1 MKEEGGR
8 NGGISIHFC
17 WECVFSVREG
27 NHLNT
32 MAERTF
38 EDNFGH
44 ERFDVS
50 YPYHCTLDG
59 DTLACVCVCV
69 CVCVS
74 ECNMCTM
81 CGHICFHLTS

>member
-8 NGGISIHFC
+8 NGGIRIHLC

-32 MAERTF
+32 MAEGAF
-38 EDNFGH
+38 EDHLGH

-50 YPYHCTLDG
+50 YTHHCALDG
-59 DTLACVCVCV
+59 HTLACVCVCV
-69 CVCVS
+69 
-74 ECNMCTM
+74 
-81 CGHICFHLTS
+81 